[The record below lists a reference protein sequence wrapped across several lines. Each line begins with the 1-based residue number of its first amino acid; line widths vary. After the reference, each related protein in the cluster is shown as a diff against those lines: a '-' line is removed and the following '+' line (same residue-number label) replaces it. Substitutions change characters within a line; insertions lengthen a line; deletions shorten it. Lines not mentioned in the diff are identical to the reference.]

1 MRMRVFWSSFVLL
14 FAIGH
19 GSIHAGNWP
28 RFRGVNGSGV
38 ASGAAAPAVL
48 DGSHQLWEVEIPGA
62 GHGSPVVFGE
72 KLFLLTSVPVTDSPT
87 GPGGPKGKGKKNKGH
102 SFEWVA
108 LCLNRETGEMV
119 WEKHFASRSFK
130 GHRFNSAASSTPA
143 VDEDQV
149 VFAWGTPDSL
159 TVVSLYHDGEIHWER
174 DLGTVTGGHGFGGSP
189 ILYDG
194 LVVLNNDQENQKG
207 NLIALDANTGFTKWI
222 VPRHSKRISYSVP
235 CVYEAD
241 GKEVLVFVNWTHGFT
256 AVDPA
261 DGSVVAEQSVFNLE
275 KNERAIS
282 SPIVSKGIVIG
293 TCGFTNYPRHCVAMK
308 LEGGVWQEVWRV
320 EKNLPHIPSVIA
332 VGDYTFLI
340 EDSGIGTC
348 VETESG
354 KELWKK
360 RIPGVEGEV
369 FGSPVSDGVNLFFAD
384 VSGNVHVIAASDEF
398 QPVAMNRLG
407 ELCRTTPAIVDGT
420 IYVRTETKLRAFR

>member
-1 MRMRVFWSSFVLL
+1 MLCG
-14 FAIGH
+14 IGP
-19 GSIHAGNWP
+19 GFSHAESWP
-28 RFRGVNGSGV
+28 RFRGLNGSGV
-38 ASGAAAPAVL
+38 ASGQSAPTVL
-48 DGSHQLWEVEIPGA
+48 DESTLQWDVDIPGV
-62 GHGSPVVFGE
+62 GHGSPVVWGD
-72 KLFLLTSVPVTDSPT
+72 KLFLLTSVPAVDSTT
-87 GPGGPKGKGKKNKGH
+87 GPGGGPKGKGKKKGH
-102 SFEWVA
+102 AFEWVT
-108 LCLNRETGEMV
+108 LCLNRETGETI
-119 WEKHFASRSFK
+119 WKQHFAPRSFK

-159 TVVSLYHDGEIHWER
+159 TVVSLSHDGEISWEQ

-189 ILYDG
+189 ILYKD
-194 LVVLNNDQENQKG
+194 LVVLNNDQENEKG
-207 NLIALDANTGFTKWI
+207 NLIALDANTGETKWI

-235 CVYEAD
+235 CVYEVD

-256 AVDPA
+256 AIDPA
-261 DGSVVAEQSVFNLE
+261 DGAVVAEKSVFNLE
-275 KNERAIS
+275 TNERAIS

-293 TCGFTNYPRHCVAMK
+293 TCGFTGYPRHCVAMK
-308 LEGGVWQEVWRV
+308 LEGGEWNEVWRV

-348 VETESG
+348 VETETG

-360 RIPGVEGEV
+360 RLPGVEGEV

-384 VSGNVHVIAASDEF
+384 VSGNVHVIAASSEF
-398 QPVAMNRLG
+398 QPIAANRLG
-407 ELCRTTPAIVDGT
+407 ELCRMTPAIVEGT
-420 IYVRTETKLRAFR
+420 IYVRTETKLRAYR